1 MTKAQIK
8 AAAAYKNITLAT
20 IAAGLGTSKQNLSNK
35 LARGTLTDRELTAIA
50 NIIGCEYKCYFEFKD
65 GKQI

>member
-1 MTKAQIK
+1 MTKEQIK
-8 AAAAYKNITLAT
+8 AAAAYKNITLAA

-35 LARGTLTDRELTAIA
+35 LTRGTLTDNELNQIA
-50 NIIGCEYKCYFEFKD
+50 KIIGCSYKCYFEFKD